1 MWILWFKIDGK
12 VVVFITSQKQKA
24 ICYLKKCIHENQGSV
39 LDPFLFIIYKN
50 DFGKCIE
57 HSKTYDL
64 DDD

>member
-1 MWILWFKIDGK
+1 MLLNDQTSNGK
-12 VVVFITSQKQKA
+12 PVLAGAPK
-24 ICYLKKCIHENQGSV
+24 GPV
-39 LDPFLFIIYKN
+39 LDPFRFIIYKN